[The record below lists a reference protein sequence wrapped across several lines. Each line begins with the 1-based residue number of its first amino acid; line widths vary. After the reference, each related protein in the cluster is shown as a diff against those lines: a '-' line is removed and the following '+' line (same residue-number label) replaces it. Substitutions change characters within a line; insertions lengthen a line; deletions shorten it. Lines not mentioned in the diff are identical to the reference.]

1 MQWAASLDAQFTRL
15 GAGGGD
21 GTVCIGAP
29 ADPRVQRLF
38 GMMPIMSAA
47 PETVRRDRRLDVLVA
62 TCQLVVTD
70 GIDGVR
76 SATVAATA
84 KLSVGTVHY
93 YYPTLDDLML
103 AAFLWDEEQV
113 LDPLAGR
120 EPTDDPLGTLELL
133 LSGQFARSG
142 PEVRASFLLWQE
154 YARRAMIDE
163 RIREVVV
170 RRIERWVEVMAELV
184 RAAADRGE
192 YREPADA
199 LTAARSFAALQFGAS
214 ALQLIE
220 LIPVEQAQ
228 GDLAF
233 HVERSAAGSSR
244 PSKAAHPVPQS
255 PAAGAPTEAPALVLD
270 ATLELVARG
279 GLRGVHFAEV
289 GTRAGFSTALPRY
302 YFPNMPTLLAAAF
315 SRFAERR
322 RERMRRLVATSAD
335 PRERVR
341 LAVAALAAMDAAAR
355 RDELFIWHEFVRQA
369 FIHGDARPAV
379 CAAVRDDI
387 DALVG
392 LLIEAQPAAADPRS
406 AARRLVELA
415 DGVSLGGLLG
425 ILDVDE
431 TGRILDWAVADELDA
446 QR

>member
-1 MQWAASLDAQFTRL
+1 M
-15 GAGGGD
+15 
-21 GTVCIGAP
+21 
-29 ADPRVQRLF
+29 
-38 GMMPIMSAA
+38 
-47 PETVRRDRRLDVLVA
+47 
-62 TCQLVVTD
+62 
-70 GIDGVR
+70 
-76 SATVAATA
+76 
-84 KLSVGTVHY
+84 
-93 YYPTLDDLML
+93 
-103 AAFLWDEEQV
+103 
-113 LDPLAGR
+113 
-120 EPTDDPLGTLELL
+120 
-133 LSGQFARSG
+133 
-142 PEVRASFLLWQE
+142 
-154 YARRAMIDE
+154 
-163 RIREVVV
+163 
-170 RRIERWVEVMAELV
+170 
-184 RAAADRGE
+184 
-192 YREPADA
+192 
-199 LTAARSFAALQFGAS
+199 
-214 ALQLIE
+214 
-220 LIPVEQAQ
+220 
-228 GDLAF
+228 
-233 HVERSAAGSSR
+233 
-244 PSKAAHPVPQS
+244 
-255 PAAGAPTEAPALVLD
+255 LD